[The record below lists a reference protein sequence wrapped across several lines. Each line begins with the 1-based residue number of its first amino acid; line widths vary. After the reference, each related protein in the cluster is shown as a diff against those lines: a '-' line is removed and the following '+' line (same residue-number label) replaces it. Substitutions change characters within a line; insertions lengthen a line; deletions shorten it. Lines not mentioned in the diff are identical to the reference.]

1 MSIVIA
7 IFLRELILIMVYSEQ
22 FVNSSTYVF
31 LEVY

>member
-7 IFLRELILIMVYSEQ
+7 IFLRELILIRAYSEQ